1 MQANGRCTHISR
13 YELCSLL
20 KTLLWLWNVKQQWKR
35 VPLFY
40 FCICV
45 KLVDLLFSFSS
56 VFFLTNSYWKQH
68 FSYGNCQIL
77 RAYSNSRS
85 LCTLTSK
92 WLHDDNWYILPRS
105 MATGDMDKDGF
116 EDFVVGAPGY
126 NVKGSPQEGRV
137 YIIYGNGNYCLCIHK
152 TKLKKNLVYVIYHGC
167 VFLTIYL

>member
-1 MQANGRCTHISR
+1 
-13 YELCSLL
+13 
-20 KTLLWLWNVKQQWKR
+20 
-35 VPLFY
+35 
-40 FCICV
+40 
-45 KLVDLLFSFSS
+45 
-56 VFFLTNSYWKQH
+56 
-68 FSYGNCQIL
+68 
-77 RAYSNSRS
+77 
-85 LCTLTSK
+85 
-92 WLHDDNWYILPRS
+92 